1 MPRLSHVLRA
11 AKGRLHCE
19 RGITLIEL
27 VTAMAL
33 AIVVIGAPLTFMIV
47 TLHQHDNVVSRTD
60 AARQAEVGLN
70 QLTRDLRLADP
81 TQNNIVL
88 SWQSDGL
95 GTATATF
102 SIVLSGSDVTVVWTC
117 TANANC
123 TRKLGPSG
131 AAQVEI
137 EHVLSTTF
145 APVSAAGATL
155 TSPTSISNPPVYV
168 GITMSVQPVSQ
179 AGIAHTARP
188 KGISK
193 PLTMNTGVQ
202 LWGSP

>member
-1 MPRLSHVLRA
+1 MPWPTRVLRA
-11 AKGRLHCE
+11 ATSRLRCE
-19 RGITLIEL
+19 RGVTLIEL

-47 TLHQHDNVVSRTD
+47 TLRQHDNTVSRTD

-88 SWQSDGL
+88 SWQSDGS

-102 SIVLSGSDVTVVWTC
+102 SIVLAGADQTVTWTC
-117 TANANC
+117 TANASC
-123 TRKLGPSG
+123 TRKLGSG
-131 AAQVEI
+131 TAQVEI
-137 EHVLSTTF
+137 QNVVSTKF
-145 APVSAAGATL
+145 SPVSAAGAAL
-155 TSPTSISNPPVYV
+155 TSPTATSTPPAYV

-179 AGIAHTARP
+179 DDKSHAVRP
-188 KGISK
+188 NGISK
-193 PLTMNTGVQ
+193 ALTMNTGVQ
-202 LWGSP
+202 LWGSS